1 MAPRSLTA
9 DERTTLRAA
18 LAEAKRGLEQRLQR
32 GDDELRAAEA
42 RGERRP
48 DWDALWLRLLARYEA
63 VCDALAELERMPAAA
78 VRAERGACAA

>member
-1 MAPRSLTA
+1 MSRYLSA
-9 DERTTLRAA
+9 DERAA
-18 LAEAKRGLEQRLQR
+18 LHTALGEAKGRLEQRLQR

-78 VRAERGACAA
+78 VRAEAGAYAA